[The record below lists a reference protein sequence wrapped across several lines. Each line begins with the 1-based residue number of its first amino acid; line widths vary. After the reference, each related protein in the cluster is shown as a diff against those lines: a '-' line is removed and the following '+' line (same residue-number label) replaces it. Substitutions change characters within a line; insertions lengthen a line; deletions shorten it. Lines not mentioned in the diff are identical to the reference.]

1 VTIDADS
8 ALDLSFAPG
17 QVGQASIV
25 VRATDSES
33 SFIDESLTVTVSGPS
48 TAIGDTPPPDRFVL
62 YQNAPNPFNPT
73 TAIRF
78 DTAREGNVE
87 LRIYDGSGKLIRT
100 LVDRHLPATNH
111 EVTWDGRDDRG
122 AAVAS
127 GVYFYRL
134 VAADQRAIKK
144 MVLLK

>member
-1 VTIDADS
+1 LLVSVTGT
-8 ALDLSFAPG
+8 P
-17 QVGQASIV
+17 
-25 VRATDSES
+25 
-33 SFIDESLTVTVSGPS
+33 
-48 TAIGDTPPPDRFVL
+48 TAIPDSRPPDRFAL
-62 YQNAPNPFNPT
+62 YQNIPNPFNPT
-73 TAIRF
+73 TVIRF

-111 EVTWDGRDDRG
+111 EVTWDGRDDGG

-134 VAADQRAIKK
+134 VADGQRATKK
-144 MVLLK
+144 MTFLK